1 MLQKNTVTTAT
12 LELLSRMMSDE
23 FFSEFM
29 LVGGTALA
37 LQLGHRKSLDLEL
50 PGTSISLVAR
60 AHL

>member
-23 FFSEFM
+23 FFSEFI

-37 LQLGHRKSLDLEL
+37 LKTLS
-50 PGTSISLVAR
+50 T
-60 AHL
+60 